1 MFGRREFLAGA
12 VALGLVE
19 KASATVLTGGAA
31 DKAVDAFLKFQPFQ
45 GVVLIGKAGKPI
57 YSRTVG
63 FADIE
68 TKRPAALDT
77 PYAIASISKWLTTIG
92 ILRLVEAGKLELDA
106 PITRWLP
113 KYRADTGA
121 KVTLR
126 RLMSNTSGVP
136 NGFIAA
142 LKADPELLP
151 GLVKTDVSAD
161 AAVKRWGEGD
171 LAFEPGKAFDYSMTN
186 WIIIVAVV
194 EAVTGK
200 PFATAMAELVT
211 TPLGL
216 THTGLG
222 EPAGLASAYRSVDPL
237 ARHME
242 ARLSIMAASGGYVST
257 AGDLLRAAHLV
268 FDGNL
273 LTPDSK
279 REMLTVIRSDQDYAL
294 GGRVKT
300 RFADGMPR
308 VYAWETGRTG
318 GYRSVLGHRFD
329 DQTTVVLLNNTG
341 LSQGALD
348 QLGFALMQ
356 AV

>member
-1 MFGRREFLAGA
+1 VFGRREFLAGA
-12 VALGLVE
+12 AALGLVE
-19 KASATVLTGGAA
+19 KAGASVLSGGAA
-31 DKAVDAFLKFQPFQ
+31 DKVVDAFLATQPFQ

-57 YSRTVG
+57 YSRAVG

-68 TKRPAALDT
+68 TKRPATLET
-77 PYAIASISKWLTTIG
+77 PYAIASISKWITTVG
-92 ILRLVEAGKLELDA
+92 ILHLVEAGKLDLDA

-113 KYRADTGA
+113 DYRADTGA

-142 LKADPELLP
+142 LKADPNLLP
-151 GLVKTDVSAD
+151 SLVKTDISAAE
-161 AAVKRWGEGD
+161 AAKRWGQGD
-171 LAFEPGKAFDYSMTN
+171 FAFEPGKDFDYSMTN

-200 PFATAMAELVT
+200 PFATAIADLVT
-211 TPLGL
+211 TPLGMS
-216 THTGLG
+216 HTMLG
-222 EPAGLASAYRSVDPL
+222 EPPGLASAYRTVAPL
-237 ARHME
+237 VRHME
-242 ARLSIMAASGGYVST
+242 DRLSIMAASGGYVST

-268 FDGNL
+268 FDGNVL
-273 LTPDSK
+273 PPNRK

-294 GGRVKT
+294 GGRVKI
-300 RFADGMPR
+300 RYADDMPR

-341 LSQGALD
+341 LSQKVMD
-348 QLGFALMQ
+348 DLGFALMQ